1 MIHPN
6 GHLGVI
12 LSIFITFSSLSFFLL
27 LFFSSLFFFHWKSI
41 WNIEKRNGEST
52 HTSRTSCVHG
62 SAAGRNGSSWLR
74 GATLTVPASP
84 FNWINVRV
92 FSRAGIR
99 ARTKPRRLFRAPI
112 DRSNFHSIPGDSNRD
127 QRKTTRP
134 SDNSQR
140 FPSRYSLRF
149 TTSFSSLNIFLSFF
163 SLFFET
169 WKTPTIHTESW
180 RNFSFFFFSPPPRI
194 RRPKSKVLVR
204 QPPFFFLL
212 FFEAEDPTMHVPPRK
227 QRTERVRE
235 RRKQVCHTRERVSG
249 LCGVRECG
257 WTVRGTRHVLVE
269 CGWPSQQT
277 TPTPR
282 KRDLGGMAV

>member
-6 GHLGVI
+6 GHLVE
-12 LSIFITFSSLSFFLL
+12 LLFCRFFYYYFFFPFLFSPSF
-27 LFFSSLFFFHWKSI
+27 FFSSLFFFHWKSI

-140 FPSRYSLRF
+140 FLSRYSLRF

-204 QPPFFFLL
+204 QPLFFFPSIL
-212 FFEAEDPTMHVPPRK
+212 RSRRI
-227 QRTERVRE
+227 QRCTFLHENKG
-235 RRKQVCHTRERVSG
+235 RRGCARDGSKCVTRER
-249 LCGVRECG
+249 ECP
-257 WTVRGTRHVLVE
+257 V
-269 CGWPSQQT
+269 C
-277 TPTPR
+277 
-282 KRDLGGMAV
+282 AV